1 MSLLLKNRLV
11 SSANNIKDSIWE
23 EFVIY
28 HLHRLKRGPKTEP
41 CGTPHFTVILFE
53 MDVLYFTTLLNHSST
68 TQWQLLLYQS
78 VQVCVRGY
86 YDWLCQMLLRDLKPH
101 P

>member
-1 MSLLLKNRLV
+1 M
-11 SSANNIKDSIWE
+11 
-23 EFVIY
+23 IY

-68 TQWQLLLYQS
+68 TQ
-78 VQVCVRGY
+78 
-86 YDWLCQMLLRDLKPH
+86 
-101 P
+101 